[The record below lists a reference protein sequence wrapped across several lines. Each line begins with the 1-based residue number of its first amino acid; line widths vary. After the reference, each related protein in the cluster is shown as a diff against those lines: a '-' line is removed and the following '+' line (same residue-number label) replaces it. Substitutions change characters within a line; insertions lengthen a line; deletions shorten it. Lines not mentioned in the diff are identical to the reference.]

1 MGFLDK
7 PFTPYDEK
15 VVSDRRELGTVGG
28 KIFGYDQDEL
38 GWETRKDDFLNKL
51 MDKREQHYANVKGDP
66 GGKTIWGL
74 TTSTYGKKYID
85 DLEKMESAD
94 SKEIAREKYQQDHL
108 AEAEELFGKS
118 DIALKFADISINT
131 GRTNAIGILQNA
143 LNKLLPTSHQ
153 VSVDRALGT
162 ETKKAIANVQALFS
176 PAKIQR
182 ALTEVQMDYYQGLRN
197 TEDFPGWTQGPS
209 ARAFFDPSK

>member
-38 GWETRKDDFLNKL
+38 GWEARKDDFLTKL
-51 MDKREQHYANVKGDP
+51 LDKREQYYANVEGDS

-85 DLEKMESAD
+85 DLEKMEPTD
-94 SKEIAREKYQQDHL
+94 SKEIAREKYQEDHL
-108 AEAEELFGKS
+108 AEAEELFGRS
-118 DIALKFADISINT
+118 DMALKFADISINT
-131 GRTNAIGILQNA
+131 GRSNALGILQNA
-143 LNKLLPTSHQ
+143 LNRLLPASHQ
-153 VSVDRALGT
+153 LSVDRALGN

-176 PAKIQR
+176 PAKIQN
-182 ALTEVQMDYYQGLRN
+182 ALVEAQMDYYQRQSN

>member
-38 GWETRKDDFLNKL
+38 GWEARKDDFLTKL
-51 MDKREQHYANVKGDP
+51 LDKREQYYANVEGDS

-85 DLEKMESAD
+85 DLEKMEPAD
-94 SKEIAREKYQQDHL
+94 SKKIAKEKYQEDHL
-108 AEAEELFGKS
+108 AEAEELFGRS
-118 DIALKFADISINT
+118 DMALKFADISINV
-131 GRTNAIGILQNA
+131 GRPKAIPILQNA
-143 LNKLLPTSHQ
+143 LNKLLPASHQ
-153 VSVDRALGT
+153 ITVDGGMGN

-176 PAKIQR
+176 PAKIQN
-182 ALTEVQMDYYQGLRN
+182 ALAESQMDYYQRLSN

>member
-38 GWETRKDDFLNKL
+38 GWEARKDDFLTKL
-51 MDKREQHYANVKGDP
+51 LDKREQYYANVEGDS

-85 DLEKMESAD
+85 DLEKMEPTD
-94 SKEIAREKYQQDHL
+94 SKKIAKEKYQEDHL
-108 AEAEELFGKS
+108 AEAEELFGRS
-118 DIALKFADISINT
+118 DMALKFADISINT
-131 GRTNAIGILQNA
+131 GRSNALGILQNA
-143 LNKLLPTSHQ
+143 LNRLLPASHQ
-153 VSVDRALGT
+153 LSVDRALGN

-176 PAKIQR
+176 PAKIQN
-182 ALTEVQMDYYQGLRN
+182 ALAESQMDYYQRLSN

-209 ARAFFDPSK
+209 GRAFFDPSK